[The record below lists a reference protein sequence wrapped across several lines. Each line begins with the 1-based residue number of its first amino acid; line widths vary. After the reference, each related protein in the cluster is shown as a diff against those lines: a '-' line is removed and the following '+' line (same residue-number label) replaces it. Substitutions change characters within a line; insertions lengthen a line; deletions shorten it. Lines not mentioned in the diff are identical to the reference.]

1 MFYDFINGESALLN
15 CLPLQFSKVN
25 FGKVNFAKLV
35 RLYKLLAFQIKSL
48 QYLMIDKYWSFPKP
62 KTKESKVNLFYF
74 IGLSPFRLR
83 TNN

>member
-25 FGKVNFAKLV
+25 IGKVNFAKLV
-35 RLYKLLAFQIKSL
+35 RLYKLFAFQIKSL

-62 KTKESKVNLFYF
+62 KTRKVKLIYF
-74 IGLSPFRLR
+74 IL
-83 TNN
+83 